1 MINFEEFQKIELKI
15 AKILKAEKIEG
26 SEKLIKLQ
34 LDLNEGEPRQILA
47 GIAKSYEPEDLVG
60 KELVIVANLE
70 PKKIFG
76 MESRGMLLAAD
87 DDGKPVLLKPD
98 KEVSPGAKVK

>member
-70 PKKIFG
+70 PKEDFWNG
-76 MESRGMLLAAD
+76 EQGNAACCRR
-87 DDGKPVLLKPD
+87 
-98 KEVSPGAKVK
+98 

>member
-70 PKKIFG
+70 PKEIFG

>member
-1 MINFEEFQKIELKI
+1 MVNFEEFQKIELKI
-15 AKILKAEKIEG
+15 AKILKAERVEG

-34 LDLNEGEPRQILA
+34 LDLNEEEPRQILA
-47 GIAKSYEPEDLVG
+47 GIANFYQPEDLIN
-60 KELVIVANLE
+60 KEIVVVVNLE
-70 PKKIFG
+70 PREIFG

>member
-98 KEVSPGAKVK
+98 KEVSPGTKVK

>member
-70 PKKIFG
+70 PKEIFG

-98 KEVSPGAKVK
+98 KEVSPGTKVK

>member
-1 MINFEEFQKIELKI
+1 MINFKEFQKIELKI
-15 AKILKAEKIEG
+15 AKILKAERVEG

-34 LDLNEGEPRQILA
+34 LDLNEEESRQILA
-47 GIAKSYEPEDLVG
+47 GIAGFYQPEDLIN
-60 KELVIVANLE
+60 KEIVVVANLE
-70 PKKIFG
+70 PREIFG

-98 KEVSPGAKVK
+98 KEVSPGTKIT